1 MSYQRGD
8 IYYIKKCA
16 KEIDSEQNAGRPGII
31 VSNDKL
37 NRTSPVVEVV
47 YLTTK
52 KKPNIPTRVEI
63 TSSGTHS
70 TALCEQI
77 TTVSVKRIEKWCG
90 RCSDAEMAEINKA
103 LCYSVQLPIRETL
116 DSMKREIETTKT
128 QLNVLKELYIASIK
142 G

>member
-8 IYYIKKCA
+8 IYYIKKFV
-16 KEIDSEQNAGRPGII
+16 KGVGSEQNAGRPGII

-37 NRTSPVVEVV
+37 NKTSPVVEVV

-52 KKPNIPTRVEI
+52 KKPNIPTHVEI
-63 TSSGTHS
+63 TSSGAHS

-90 RCSDAEMAEINKA
+90 RCSESEMAEINKA
-103 LCYSVQLPIRETL
+103 LCYSVQLPIRETP
-116 DSMKREIETTKT
+116 DFMKRGIETAKWNT
-128 QLNVLKELYIASIK
+128 LKEIYFALLRN
-142 G
+142 

>member
-52 KKPNIPTRVEI
+52 KKPNIPTHVAI
-63 TSSGTHS
+63 NSSGAHS

-90 RCSDAEMAEINKA
+90 RCSDAEMDEINKA
-103 LCYSVQLPIRETL
+103 ICYSVQLPIRETL
-116 DSMKREIETTKT
+116 DSMKHEIEVTKT